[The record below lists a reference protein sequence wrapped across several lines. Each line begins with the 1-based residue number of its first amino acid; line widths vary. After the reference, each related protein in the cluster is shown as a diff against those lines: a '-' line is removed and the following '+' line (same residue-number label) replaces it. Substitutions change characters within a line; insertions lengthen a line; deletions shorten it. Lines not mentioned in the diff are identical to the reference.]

1 MNKPDYIFGIRAVL
15 EALEAG
21 KDFEKIFIKKD
32 LRGDLSRELMDALK
46 GTGIPLQRVPIEK
59 INRISRKNHQG
70 VIAWVSPVEYQQIE
84 QIIPMIYEKGEVPFI
99 LFLDGVTDVRNF
111 GAIARTAECAGVH
124 AIVVQSRNSAPVNA
138 DAVKTSAGALLK
150 LPVCRTHSLEK
161 AVRFVK
167 DSGLTIF
174 SASEKGDALF
184 GEQDFSQPLALVM
197 GSEDRGVS
205 IEIQRYTDKL
215 VKIPMVGTIKSL
227 NVSVAAGVLIYEV
240 LKQRLR

>member
-1 MNKPDYIFGIRAVL
+1 MDKPDYIFGMRAVL

-32 LRGDLSRELMDALK
+32 LRGELSRELMDALR
-46 GTGIPLQRVPIEK
+46 GTGIPVQRVPIEK

-70 VIAWVSPVEYQQIE
+70 IIAWVSPVEYQQVE

-124 AIVVQSRNSAPVNA
+124 AIVVQTRNSAPINA
-138 DAVKTSAGALLK
+138 DAIKTSAGALMK
-150 LPVCRTHSLEK
+150 VPVCRTHSLEK

-167 DSGLTIF
+167 DSGLTILA
-174 SASEKGDALF
+174 ASEKGDDLF
-184 GEQDFSQPLALVM
+184 AEQDFTQPLALVM
-197 GSEDRGVS
+197 GAEDTGVS
-205 IEIQRYTDKL
+205 MEILRYTDKM
-215 VKIPMVGTIKSL
+215 VKIPLLGTIKSL

-240 LKQRLR
+240 LKQRLK